1 MNKSNTE
8 NLTQAIYHGT
18 VQQGLKT
25 IKPFKRYTPGGA
37 DIADSIPPRIYAT
50 FEPAYAVAHSFPWST
65 DDGVDIAIKA
75 GVVTILIPEHK
86 RSVLEQP
93 VCIYSL
99 PSDTFVFTKE
109 EETGLTYHSDTE
121 VTVIRSQCFGSV
133 SEAMEN
139 FGGKIKFI

>member
-1 MNKSNTE
+1 MNKSDTK
-8 NLTQAIYHGT
+8 NLTQVIYHGT

-37 DIADSIPPRIYAT
+37 AIADSIPPRIYAT

-65 DDGVDIAIKA
+65 DDGVDITIEA

-93 VCIYSL
+93 VCIYTL
-99 PSDTFVFTKE
+99 PSNTFVFTKE

-121 VTVIRSQCFGSV
+121 VPVINAQCFDTVI
-133 SEAMEN
+133 EAMEN
-139 FGGKIKFI
+139 FAGKIKFI